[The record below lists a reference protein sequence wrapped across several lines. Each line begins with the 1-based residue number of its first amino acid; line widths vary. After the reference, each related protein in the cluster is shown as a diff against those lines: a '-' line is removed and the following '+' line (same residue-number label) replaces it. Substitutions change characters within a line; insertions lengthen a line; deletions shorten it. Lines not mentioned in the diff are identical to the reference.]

1 MRKIRQDSKKLQKNK
16 FDFEDFRDQ
25 IKMIKKMGS
34 LSSIMAMVPG
44 LNPSMMKD
52 AKIDDKALVRIEA
65 IIGSMTKEE
74 RKTPKVLNGSRRKR
88 IAIGSGTSIQ
98 EVNRLI
104 KQFQEMQ
111 TMIGR
116 MKQKG
121 FLNSVFNKKSFNF
134 N

>member
-1 MRKIRQDSKKLQKNK
+1 M
-16 FDFEDFRDQ
+16 
-25 IKMIKKMGS
+25 
-34 LSSIMAMVPG
+34 
-44 LNPSMMKD
+44 
-52 AKIDDKALVRIEA
+52 RIEA

-88 IAIGSGTSIQ
+88 IAVGSGTSIQ